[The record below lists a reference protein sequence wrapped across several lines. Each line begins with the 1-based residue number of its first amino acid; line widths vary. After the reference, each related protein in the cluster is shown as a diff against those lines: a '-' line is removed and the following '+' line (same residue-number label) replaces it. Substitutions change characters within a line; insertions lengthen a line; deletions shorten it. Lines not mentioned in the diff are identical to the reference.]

1 MLGFAIRRERQDYR
15 LEAELFAQPHE
26 IGHHLRV
33 VIAGERILH
42 HQHGARFFGFGEAF
56 QLLQR
61 HARATMPH
69 QLLLQRRRGEQRQVD
84 HADMPFRER
93 THPRLTHKEV
103 KGFRRASHQRR
114 VAFHRRNQVVA
125 HRAQIAR
132 VVKLQKARAE
142 FRHVDF
148 NRALR
153 RAGFTGET
161 AAHRLF
167 HLVREIV
174 FAAIGVPA
182 VAGALNERAQ
192 AGALLRQRFF
202 ERQRVHATVGEQPQ
216 PLAHQRRAPFR
227 RVNAIA
233 GDFHRRAHRAF
244 HIKVK
249 AQAVTVALHRAAPGG
264 AHRERDLT
272 VKRAAF
278 YRIHLHHRRVEAV
291 WRTDFTGVQAVIRVE
306 CRLDAPQFVIQRFA
320 EKRRAVFR
328 TKAFAVLAPQQAT
341 VAGGER
347 HNLIRDALHQDFLLR
362 IAHIQ
367 RRTHMQHA
375 CIHMAKHTVA
385 QPVTVQQRAELGD
398 VIGQML
404 RRNAGVFGK
413 RDRLGE
419 PFGVAEQPDRFFTH
433 RVDTLHAREIPADL
447 PANDA
452 ALLLRHKLIEPRA
465 QRFNAL
471 VNQRFVIAG
480 EFHDIKTEHRFIRHI
495 GNQLAHRMPDDI
507 FTRQVQHAGIDGFH

>member
-1 MLGFAIRRERQDYR
+1 MLRFAVRRERQHYR
-15 LEAELFAQPHE
+15 LESEFFAQPHE
-26 IGHHLRV
+26 IGYHLRV
-33 VIAGERILH
+33 VIAGEGILH
-42 HQHGARFFGFGEAF
+42 HQHGAGFFGLRQPL

-61 HARATMPH
+61 HAGAAVPY
-69 QLLLQRRRGEQRQVD
+69 QLLLERRRGEQRQVD

-93 THPRLTHKEV
+93 AHPRLAHKEV
-103 KGFRRASHQRR
+103 KGFRRAGHQRR
-114 VAFHRRNQVVA
+114 VAFHRRNQVIA
-125 HRAQIAR
+125 HRTQITR
-132 VVKLQKARAE
+132 VVELQKARAE
-142 FRHVDF
+142 LRHVDF
-148 NRALR
+148 NRALG

-167 HLVREIV
+167 HLVREVI

-182 VAGALNERAQ
+182 IAGALNERAQ

-202 ERQRVHATVGEQPQ
+202 ERQRIDAAIGEQPQ

-227 RVNAIA
+227 RVNAVA

-244 HIKVK
+244 HVKVK

-264 AHRERDLT
+264 AHRERELAI
-272 VKRAAF
+272 KRAAF
-278 YRIHLHHRRVEAV
+278 HRVHFHHRRVEAV
-291 WRTDFTGVQAVIRVE
+291 RRADFTGVQAVVRVE
-306 CRLDAPQFVIQRFA
+306 RRLDAPQFVIQRFA

-328 TKAFAVLAPQQAT
+328 AKAFAVLAPQQTA
-341 VAGGER
+341 VAGGKR
-347 HNLIRDALHQDFLLR
+347 HDFIGDALHQNFLLR

-375 CIHMAKHTVA
+375 RVNMAKHAIA
-385 QPVTVQQRAELGD
+385 QPVTVQQRAKLRD
-398 VIGQML
+398 VIRQML
-404 RRNAGVFGK
+404 RRHAGVFGK

-419 PFGVAEQPDRFFTH
+419 PFGVAEQPHRFFTH
-433 RVDTLHAREIPADL
+433 RVDTLNAREIPADL
-447 PANDA
+447 PADDA

-471 VNQRFVIAG
+471 VNQRFVVAC
-480 EFHDIKTEHRFIRHI
+480 EFHNIETEHRFIGNV

-507 FTRQVQHAGIDGFH
+507 FPRQVQHP